1 MVDKMQQAWKVDPK
15 KPGPPLPLLQVLG
28 RDDGELDPLTFIG
41 VSCVSHLAYT
51 MEQSLTLGHALS
63 KDTSKAQNE

>member
-15 KPGPPLPLLQVLG
+15 KPVPPLPLLQVLG
-28 RDDGELDPLTFIG
+28 RDDGELDPLAFIG

-51 MEQSLTLGHALS
+51 MEQSH
-63 KDTSKAQNE
+63 